1 MDNSFNKI
9 LFLTSFCCMAI
20 DGEIASEEYSLLK
33 EMSKQKIFGNIDI
46 ITDYNRCIEVLKQ
59 DGRNFI
65 NSYFQSIDNIQ
76 FEEDEKLRIIDV
88 AVKTIYADNKIEYA
102 EVKFFKSLCQH
113 LSVDKDIIVKNNP
126 DVDEYWLEEDILSQE
141 DNDKFMDLIDFSN
154 INYEKSNS

>member
-1 MDNSFNKI
+1 MNEHSR
-9 LFLTSFCCMAI
+9 C
-20 DGEIASEEYSLLK
+20 
-33 EMSKQKIFGNIDI
+33 DI
-46 ITDYNRCIEVLKQ
+46 INYFIESRKYTKYLEIGILTGEVVPDYNRCIEVLKQ

-113 LSVDKDIIVKNNP
+113 LSVAKDIIVKNNP

-141 DNDKFMDLIDFSN
+141 DNDKFIDLIDFSN

>member
-46 ITDYNRCIEVLKQ
+46 ITDYYRCIEVLKQ

-113 LSVDKDIIVKNNP
+113 LSVANDIIVKNNP
-126 DVDEYWLEEDILSQE
+126 DVDEYWLEEDILSKE
-141 DNDKFMDLIDFSN
+141 YNDTFIDLIDFSN

>member
-88 AVKTIYADNKIEYA
+88 AVKTIIG
-102 EVKFFKSLCQH
+102 VR
-113 LSVDKDIIVKNNP
+113 
-126 DVDEYWLEEDILSQE
+126 
-141 DNDKFMDLIDFSN
+141 
-154 INYEKSNS
+154 

>member
-1 MDNSFNKI
+1 
-9 LFLTSFCCMAI
+9 
-20 DGEIASEEYSLLK
+20 
-33 EMSKQKIFGNIDI
+33 MSKQKIFGNIDI

-141 DNDKFMDLIDFSN
+141 DNDKFIDLIDFSN

>member
-46 ITDYNRCIEVLKQ
+46 ITDYYRCIEVLKQ

-88 AVKTIYADNKIEYA
+88 AVKTI
-102 EVKFFKSLCQH
+102 
-113 LSVDKDIIVKNNP
+113 
-126 DVDEYWLEEDILSQE
+126 
-141 DNDKFMDLIDFSN
+141 
-154 INYEKSNS
+154 

>member
-65 NSYFQSIDNIQ
+65 N
-76 FEEDEKLRIIDV
+76 
-88 AVKTIYADNKIEYA
+88 
-102 EVKFFKSLCQH
+102 
-113 LSVDKDIIVKNNP
+113 
-126 DVDEYWLEEDILSQE
+126 
-141 DNDKFMDLIDFSN
+141 
-154 INYEKSNS
+154 